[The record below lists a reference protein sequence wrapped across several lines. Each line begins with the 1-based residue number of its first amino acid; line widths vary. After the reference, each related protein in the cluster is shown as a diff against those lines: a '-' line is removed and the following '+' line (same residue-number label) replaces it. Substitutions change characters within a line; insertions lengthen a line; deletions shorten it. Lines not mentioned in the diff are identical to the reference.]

1 MERAGRQESGAQRVD
16 VAGALGRAV
25 DWTSDLF
32 GYLAALLLVV
42 TSVIITYEVTVR
54 KLGYPTSWTFD
65 ISNWFQLTIIFFGL
79 AYTQRVRANI
89 QVDLFTR
96 HLRVRRQVQIR
107 VFAFVVGIVMVL
119 IMGWEGL
126 AVTVDAVQTNQMT
139 REMTRIPVWWTT
151 WPIPLGSLIL
161 AFQLARQIIWDLA
174 WLRYGT
180 GGTLEELGL
189 LSQEELELRAAL
201 REG

>member
-1 MERAGRQESGAQRVD
+1 METAGRQESGSQRVD

-25 DWTSDLF
+25 DWTTDLL

-79 AYTQRVRANI
+79 AYTQRLRANI

>member
-1 MERAGRQESGAQRVD
+1 MEKAGRQESGVQRVD

-25 DWTSDLF
+25 DRTSDFL
-32 GYLAALLLVV
+32 GYLAALLMVV
-42 TSVIITYEVTVR
+42 TAGIITYEVIVR

-65 ISNWFQLTIIFFGL
+65 VSNWFQLTIIFFGL
-79 AYTQRVRANI
+79 AYTQRLRANI

-96 HLRVRRQVQIR
+96 HLWVRRQVQIR

-126 AVTVDAVQTNQMT
+126 AVTLDAVQTNQMT
-139 REMTRIPVWWTT
+139 REMTRIPVWWTI